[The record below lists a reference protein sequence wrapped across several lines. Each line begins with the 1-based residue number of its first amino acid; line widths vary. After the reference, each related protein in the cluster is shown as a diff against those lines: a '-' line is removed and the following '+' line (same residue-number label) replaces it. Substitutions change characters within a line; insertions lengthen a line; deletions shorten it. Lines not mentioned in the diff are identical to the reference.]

1 MVYGYYGGRSYYGLG
16 SYRRKSK
23 KGYVRPTTKYG
34 RKACKKAIAKKQ
46 HYTLVRNYTWA
57 THAMRPGRGYH
68 TLVLF
73 NSVGTHYPTLFK
85 ANDVNSYLKAVA
97 RVQNKANYKGMTGTF
112 YAFNSKFEDLTDQY
126 TALVN
131 ARQGTQG
138 KSEDIEPPAK
148 KSRLGGDNLEMM
160 SQATI

>member
-1 MVYGYYGGRSYYGLG
+1 M
-16 SYRRKSK
+16 
-23 KGYVRPTTKYG
+23 
-34 RKACKKAIAKKQ
+34 
-46 HYTLVRNYTWA
+46 
-57 THAMRPGRGYH
+57 
-68 TLVLF
+68 VLF